1 MPSPFPG
8 MDPYLESPDWFPCLH
23 DCLITYSLEWIQTRL
38 PGSYYAQS
46 SQRVWLEYS
55 RRHVEPDVEVIHT
68 RRSRRRGKRSGQEAT
83 SSVAVLESPVKRPVI
98 VSVAEIEHGPFQESF
113 IEIRRREGKERRL
126 VTSIEVLSAGQQ
138 DPRQSSPREIPEQ
151 AVRKLL
157 EDQVHLVEIDL
168 LRAGT
173 HTSAVPLESA
183 EVEAGPYDYHTSVRR
198 FDRPKEFLVYPIAL
212 DERLPTI
219 GVPLLPGDPD
229 VPLDLQAVFDR
240 AYDAGPYQRE
250 IEYGR
255 DAVVPP
261 LKADR
266 LRWVKAMLKSRP
278 TRPS

>member
-8 MDPYLESPDWFPCLH
+8 MDPYLDSPDWFPCLH
-23 DCLITYSLEWIQTRL
+23 NSIIFCVLESLQKHLPELYS
-38 PGSYYAQS
+38 AQS

-68 RRSRRRGKRSGQEAT
+68 RSRRRRGKPSGREAGST
-83 SSVAVLESPVKRPVI
+83 VAVLEPPVKRPVI
-98 VSVAEIEHGPFQESF
+98 VSVEEIEQGPFQENF

-126 VTSIEVLSAGQQ
+126 VTSIEVPSLANKTPGNPAREKYLSKQF
-138 DPRQSSPREIPEQ
+138 E
-151 AVRKLL
+151 LL
-157 EDQVHLVEIDL
+157 EGQVHLVEIDL

-173 HTSAVPLESA
+173 HTTSVPRDRA
-183 EVEAGPYDYHTSVRR
+183 EEEAGPYDYHASVRR
-198 FDRPKEFLVYPIAL
+198 FDRPREFLVYPIAL

-229 VPLDLQAVFDR
+229 VPLDLQAVYDR

-266 LRWVKAMLKSRP
+266 MRWVKAILKSRP
-278 TRPS
+278 SRPA